1 MSFTTR
7 SFNTMSF
14 NKRRIFFTLLLSLV
28 LCQSF
33 GTAQE
38 AGEAPVLSPSS
49 QNLATFLEAVKTNP
63 AMLANQNL
71 VEVAQAQLA
80 AVYSPVS
87 ATVQGSYTTGSY
99 SFPDDVP
106 QEVRDNIPT
115 QTGSFSVG
123 ATLRPFVFGDL
134 ADLAEQRRIAVEQAK
149 LTYQQTLADLEA
161 QAIEAAANLQL
172 AQLSLGL
179 AQTGQDV
186 AEAAL
191 ESTQIRFERGAA
203 SEAEVRAA
211 QERVNSADNQL
222 QNAEA
227 GVALAQQ
234 GLNLLVGD
242 ATLETLPTL
251 APAQGT
257 PPDVRQAEF
266 NVALATIGIGSS
278 NRAFVPTVQASLAI
292 PLDDSKSEVNFS
304 LESRT
309 LQPTVTYKYD
319 NPKQTVGQ
327 GVPVPRVEG
336 FPDLGVDD
344 VNYAFSV
351 GVSATISAE
360 QFNNVDA
367 ANKQL
372 AAAQAGLT
380 GAQDRAALTALT
392 LSNSY
397 QTAVRG
403 LQLAQLT
410 LSNAESTLTETKA
423 REEAGLTIGLEVDQ
437 ATLLVGQAELGVV
450 SAEIETLKAI
460 LSTYKTYALP
470 VSETLAQQPQSLE
483 ESQ

>member
-1 MSFTTR
+1 MILNVQRLVF
-7 SFNTMSF
+7 
-14 NKRRIFFTLLLSLV
+14 SLV
-28 LCQSF
+28 WLSVLAF
-33 GTAQE
+33 GSAQE
-38 AGEAPVLSPSS
+38 TSETRESHLSPEFAR
-49 QNLATFLEAVKTNP
+49 LATFLDAVKTNP
-63 AMLANQNL
+63 AIVANENL
-71 VEVAQAQLA
+71 VAAAEAQLSA
-80 AVYSPVS
+80 AYSPVS
-87 ATVQGSYTTGSY
+87 VTAQGNYTTGSY
-99 SFPDDVP
+99 SFPDNVP
-106 QEVRDNIPT
+106 QQVRDNIPT
-115 QTGSFSVG
+115 QTGGFSVG

-161 QAIEAAANLQL
+161 QALEAAANVQL
-172 AQLSLGL
+172 AQLSLEL
-179 AQTGQDV
+179 AREGQNV
-186 AEAAL
+186 AQAAL
-191 ESTQIRFERGAA
+191 DSTQIRFERGAA

-211 QERVNSADNQL
+211 QERLNSATNQL

-234 GLNLLVGD
+234 GLSLLVGD

-257 PPDVRQAEF
+257 PPDVRQAEY
-266 NVALATIGIGSS
+266 NLALANLGIGSS
-278 NRAFVPTVQASLAI
+278 NRAFVPTVQASLAV
-292 PLDDSKSEVNFS
+292 PFDDGKGEFDFS

-327 GVPVPRVEG
+327 GVPIPRVDG
-336 FPDLGVDD
+336 FPDLNASN
-344 VNYAFSV
+344 VNVAFSV

-360 QFNNVDA
+360 QFNNLDA
-367 ANKQL
+367 ANAQL

-380 GAQDRAALTALT
+380 GARDRANLTALT

-410 LSNAESTLTETKA
+410 LSNAQSTLEETRA
-423 REEAGLTIGLEVDQ
+423 RVEAGLAISLEADQ
-437 ATLLVGQAELGVV
+437 ATLAVKQAELTVF
-450 SAEIETLKAI
+450 SAEIEVLKAI
-460 LSTYKTYALP
+460 LSTYRTYALP
-470 VSETLAQQPQSLE
+470 VSETLEQQPQSSE